1 MNHPIDITH
10 LRFEYTPSAL
20 TQKGLAAQHE
30 SLCQQAQLGPL
41 AATGLT
47 HCAVSAGFPLND
59 QLCQMIVRRYSDESG
74 NLDFDNYI
82 GCLVRLDA
90 MCRKWF

>member
-1 MNHPIDITH
+1 MNDPIDITL
-10 LRFEYTPSAL
+10 LRFEYMPSAL
-20 TQKGLAAQHE
+20 TQKCHAVRTSPFARQNR
-30 SLCQQAQLGPL
+30 PL

-47 HCAVSAGFPLND
+47 HCACCAGFPLND

-90 MCRKWF
+90 MCRKWFET